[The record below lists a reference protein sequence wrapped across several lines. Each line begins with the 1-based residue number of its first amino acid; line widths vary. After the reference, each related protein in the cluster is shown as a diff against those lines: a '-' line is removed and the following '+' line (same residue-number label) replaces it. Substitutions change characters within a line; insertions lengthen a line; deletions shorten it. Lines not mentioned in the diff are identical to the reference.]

1 MFQSSRFQGYA
12 LPSTLEPWNSGTLEP
27 LTMLRYFLKRLLLLA
42 PTLLVALVL
51 TFGLSRLVPGDPVEE
66 ANAEE
71 FEQSTQSEAVLL
83 RMYRSRSARMSLDK
97 PVFYCA
103 FQPAAYPDTLHKIP
117 FRNRREVLVKLLR
130 QNGNWSA
137 VERYYEHLSRL
148 KKVLQGIPVQWNSE
162 ARSSLGQV
170 VNSLQFSNDLGVAQ
184 LHLDKMAAL
193 IPQDSMLQQQT
204 YPAYQQLRK
213 SFDYLMAHPQKA
225 KLYQPALV
233 WHGFDNQ
240 FHQTFWGYLQ
250 GNLGQ
255 SYQDGKPVSAK
266 IGRALSWT
274 LLINIFALPIAYLLA
289 VFIGVRMAVHKGS
302 KFDRRANTFLFG
314 LYAMPSFWVA
324 LVLLVVFS
332 NPDWGMNFISITGMM
347 DLDKNS
353 SWATWLS
360 VSFRQMI
367 IPILCLIYPA
377 MTVLTRQMRSAM
389 ILALNQDFVRT
400 ARAKGVSEKEVI
412 WNHAF
417 PNAAFPLITSFGS
430 LLPEMVAGSILLES
444 IFNVPGMGRLLIYA
458 MGSQDWPVVFGIMLL
473 GTLLSIV
480 GLLLVD
486 LAYAWLDPRVRFDR
500 GNQSTSA

>member
-1 MFQSSRFQGYA
+1 
-12 LPSTLEPWNSGTLEP
+12 
-27 LTMLRYFLKRLLLLA
+27 MLRYFFKRLLLLA

-71 FEQSTQSEAVLL
+71 FEQSTQSETELL
-83 RMYRSRSARMSLDK
+83 RMYRSRSARMGLDK

-117 FRNRREVLVKLLR
+117 FRNRRKILIALLR

-137 VERYYEHLSRL
+137 VERYYECLGGL
-148 KKVLQGIPVQWNSE
+148 KKVLQAMPVQWNSD
-162 ARSSLGQV
+162 ARSGLGQV
-170 VNSLQFSNDLGVAQ
+170 VNSLQFSSNFGVAKLQ
-184 LHLDKMAAL
+184 LEKMAQL
-193 IPQDSMLQQQT
+193 IPQDSLLQQQT
-204 YPAYQQLRK
+204 FPAFQQLQK
-213 SFDYLMAHPQKA
+213 SFDYMLAHPQKA
-225 KLYQPALV
+225 KLYRPTLV
-233 WHGFDNQ
+233 WYGLNNQ
-240 FHQTFWGYLQ
+240 FHHTFLGYLQ

-255 SYQDGKPVSAK
+255 SHDDAKPVSAK

-274 LLINIFALPIAYLLA
+274 LLINIFALPIAYWLA
-289 VFIGVRMAVHKGS
+289 IFIGVRMAVRKGS
-302 KFDRRANTFLFG
+302 RFDQRANTLLFG
-314 LYAMPSFWVA
+314 LYAMPAFWIA
-324 LVLLVVFS
+324 LVLLVAFS

-347 DLDKNS
+347 DLDKDS
-353 SWATWLS
+353 SWATWIS

-377 MTVLTRQMRSAM
+377 MTVLTRQMRNAM
-389 ILALNQDFVRT
+389 IVALNQDFVRT
-400 ARAKGVSEKEVI
+400 ARAKGVGEKEVI
-412 WNHAF
+412 WKHAF

-430 LLPEMVAGSILLES
+430 LLPEMVAGSILVES
-444 IFNVPGMGRLLIYA
+444 IFNIPGMGHLLIYA

-500 GNQSTSA
+500 SNLSA

>member
-1 MFQSSRFQGYA
+1 
-12 LPSTLEPWNSGTLEP
+12 
-27 LTMLRYFLKRLLLLA
+27 MLRYFLKRLLLLS
-42 PTLLVALVL
+42 PTLLVALML

-71 FEQSTQSEAVLL
+71 FEQSTQSEAERL
-83 RMYRSRSARMSLDK
+83 RMYRSRSARMGLDK
-97 PVFYCA
+97 PVFYFS
-103 FQPAAYPDTLHKIP
+103 FQPAAYPDTLYKIP
-117 FRNRREVLVKLLR
+117 FRNRREVLIKLLR
-130 QNGNWSA
+130 QNGNWPA
-137 VERYYEHLSRL
+137 VEAYYESFGRL
-148 KKVLQGIPVQWNSE
+148 KKELQSMPIKWSSA

-170 VNSLQFSNDLGVAQ
+170 INTLQFSTDLGVAQ
-184 LHLDKMAAL
+184 LQLDKMAAL
-193 IPQDSMLQQQT
+193 IPQDSLLQQAT
-204 YPAYQQLRK
+204 NSAYQQLRN
-213 SFDYLMAHPQKA
+213 SFDYLVAHPQKA
-225 KLYQPALV
+225 KLYRPALV
-233 WHGFDNQ
+233 WQGVDNQ
-240 FHQTFWGYLQ
+240 FHRTFRGYLQ

-255 SYQDGKPVSAK
+255 SYQDGKPVSTK

-289 VFIGVRMAVHKGS
+289 IFIGVKMAVLKGS

-353 SWATWLS
+353 PWSTWLS
-360 VSFRQMI
+360 VCFRQLI

-400 ARAKGVSEKEVI
+400 ARAKGVSEKKVI
-412 WNHAF
+412 WKHAF

-430 LLPEMVAGSILLES
+430 LLPEMVAGSILVES
-444 IFNVPGMGRLLIYA
+444 IFNVPGMGYLLIYA

-486 LAYAWLDPRVRFDR
+486 LAYARLDPRVRFDR
-500 GNQSTSA
+500 GNLSA

>member
-1 MFQSSRFQGYA
+1 
-12 LPSTLEPWNSGTLEP
+12 
-27 LTMLRYFLKRLLLLA
+27 MLRYFLKRFLLFA
-42 PTLLVALVL
+42 PTLLLALVL

-66 ANAEE
+66 ANSEE
-71 FEQSTQSEAVLL
+71 FEQSTQSEAELL
-83 RMYRSRSARMSLDK
+83 RMYRSRSARMGLNK
-97 PVFYCA
+97 PVFYFA
-103 FQPAAYPDTLHKIP
+103 FQPAAYPDTLYKIP
-117 FRNRREVLVKLLR
+117 FRNRREVLLKLLR
-130 QNGNWSA
+130 QNGNWPA
-137 VERYYEHLSRL
+137 VEAYYESLGTL
-148 KKVLQGIPVQWNSE
+148 KKALQGMPGQWNSE

-170 VNSLQFSNDLGVAQ
+170 INTLQFSKDLGVAK
-184 LHLDKMAAL
+184 LHLEKMSGL
-193 IPQDSMLQQQT
+193 IPQDSMLQQAT

-213 SFDYLMAHPQKA
+213 SFDYLMAHPLKA
-225 KLYQPALV
+225 KLYQPVLV
-233 WHGFDNQ
+233 WQGFDNQ
-240 FHQTFWGYLQ
+240 FHQTFGGYLQ

-289 VFIGVRMAVHKGS
+289 ILIGVRMAVQRGS
-302 KFDRRANTFLFG
+302 RFDRRANTFLFG

-332 NPDWGMNFISITGMM
+332 NPDWGMNFIRITGMM
-347 DLDKNS
+347 DLDENS
-353 SWATWLS
+353 SWGTWLS
-360 VSFRQMI
+360 VSFRQLI

-400 ARAKGVSEKEVI
+400 ARAKGVAEKEVV
-412 WNHAF
+412 WKHAF
-417 PNAAFPLITSFGS
+417 PNAAFPLITAFGS
-430 LLPEMVAGSILLES
+430 LLPEMVAGSILVES
-444 IFNVPGMGRLLIYA
+444 IFNIPGMGHLLIYA

-473 GTLLSIV
+473 GTVLSIV

-500 GNQSTSA
+500 SKLMTSA

>member
-1 MFQSSRFQGYA
+1 
-12 LPSTLEPWNSGTLEP
+12 
-27 LTMLRYFLKRLLLLA
+27 MLRYFLKRLLLFA
-42 PTLLVALVL
+42 PTLLLALVL

-71 FEQSTQSEAVLL
+71 FEQSTQSEAERL
-83 RMYRSRSARMSLDK
+83 RMYRSRSARMGLDK
-97 PVFYCA
+97 PVFYFA

-117 FRNRREVLVKLLR
+117 FRNRREVLIKLLQ
-130 QNGNWSA
+130 QNGNWPA
-137 VERYYEHLSRL
+137 VEVYYESLGEL
-148 KKVLQGIPVQWNSE
+148 KKELQRMPVQWNSE
-162 ARSSLGQV
+162 ARSNLGQV
-170 VNSLQFSNDLGVAQ
+170 INTLQFSNDLSVAQ
-184 LHLDKMAAL
+184 LRLDKMAAL
-193 IPQDSMLQQQT
+193 IPQDSMLQQAT
-204 YPAYQQLRK
+204 YPAYQHLRK

-225 KLYQPALV
+225 KLYRPALV
-233 WHGFDNQ
+233 WQGFDNQ
-240 FHQTFWGYLQ
+240 FHQTFSGYLQ

-255 SYQDGKPVSAK
+255 SYQDGKPVSGK

-289 VFIGVRMAVHKGS
+289 IFIGVRMAVHKGS
-302 KFDRRANTFLFG
+302 KFDWRANTFLFG

-332 NPDWGMNFISITGMM
+332 NPDWGMNFIRITGMM
-347 DLDKNS
+347 DLDETS
-353 SWATWLS
+353 SWGTWLS
-360 VSFRQMI
+360 VSFRQLI

-389 ILALNQDFVRT
+389 ITALNQDFVRT

-412 WNHAF
+412 WKHAF

-430 LLPEMVAGSILLES
+430 LLPEMVAGSILVES
-444 IFNVPGMGRLLIYA
+444 IFNIPGMGYLLIYA

-500 GNQSTSA
+500 SNLSTSA